1 MQDKAHMRERYRRE
15 RREAFVSAVYSNILA
30 TPEVMQA
37 TIIASYISYGYEPN
51 TIELNRALIKSG
63 KTLLLPRVNKD
74 HIDWIYWDGDSN
86 KLVEK
91 KKILEP
97 VGEVV
102 SILPAIDVVIV
113 PALRI
118 DRDGYRL
125 GQGGGYYDRALPM
138 MSGWKIALV
147 HSGEVTSEI
156 LPRESHDIAVDAAAT
171 PDLIVRF
178 KKING

>member
-1 MQDKAHMRERYRRE
+1 
-15 RREAFVSAVYSNILA
+15 
-30 TPEVMQA
+30 MQA
-37 TIIASYISYGYEPN
+37 TIIASYVSYGYEPN
-51 TIELNRALIKSG
+51 TVELNRALIKSG
-63 KTLLLPRVNKD
+63 KTLMLPRVNKD
-74 HIDWIYWDGDSN
+74 HIDWIYWDGDQN

-97 VGEVV
+97 VGEVI
-102 SILPAIDVVIV
+102 STLPAIDVVIV

-118 DRDGYRL
+118 YRDGYRL

-147 HSGEVTSEI
+147 HSGEVTSEV
-156 LPRESHDIAVDAAAT
+156 LPREPHDIAVDAAAT

-178 KKING
+178 RKN

>member
-1 MQDKAHMRERYRRE
+1 MKDKAQMRERYRRE
-15 RREAFVSAVYSNILA
+15 RREAFVPAIYSNVLS

-37 TIIASYISYGYEPN
+37 TIIASYVSYGYEPS
-51 TIELNRALIKSG
+51 TLELNRALIKSG
-63 KTLLLPRVNKD
+63 KTLLLPRVNQD
-74 HIDWIYWDGDSN
+74 RIEWIYWDGDET

-97 VGEVV
+97 LGDAVTQ
-102 SILPAIDVVIV
+102 LPKIDVVIV
-113 PALRI
+113 PALRV

-125 GQGGGYYDRALPM
+125 GQGGGYYDRALPSI
-138 MSGWKIALV
+138 SGWKIALV
-147 HSGEVTSEI
+147 HSGEVTSEV

-178 KKING
+178 RKN

>member
-1 MQDKAHMRERYRRE
+1 MIDKAHMRDRYRRE
-15 RREAFVSAVYSNILA
+15 RREAFVPAVYSNVLA
-30 TPEVMQA
+30 TPEVTQA
-37 TIIASYISYGYEPN
+37 TIVASYVSYAHEPS
-51 TIELNRALIKSG
+51 TVELNRALIKSG

-74 HIDWIYWDGDSN
+74 HIDWIYWDGDQS

-97 VGEVV
+97 IGEVV
-102 SILPAIDVVIV
+102 STLPAIDVVIV

-138 MSGWKIALV
+138 MTGWKIALV
-147 HSGEVTSEI
+147 HSGEVTSEV
-156 LPRESHDIAVDAAAT
+156 LPREPHDIAVDAAAT

-178 KKING
+178 KRN

>member
-1 MQDKAHMRERYRRE
+1 MKDKAQMRERYRRE
-15 RREAFVSAVYSNILA
+15 RREAFVPATYSNVLS

-37 TIIASYISYGYEPN
+37 TIIASYVSYGYEPS
-51 TIELNRALIKSG
+51 TVELNRALIKSG
-63 KTLLLPRVNKD
+63 KTLLLPRVNQD
-74 HIDWIYWDGDSN
+74 RIDWIYWDGDET

-97 VGEVV
+97 LGDAVTQ
-102 SILPAIDVVIV
+102 LPKIDVVIV
-113 PALRI
+113 PALRV

-125 GQGGGYYDRALPM
+125 GQGGGYYDRALPS

-147 HSGEVTSEI
+147 HSGEVTSEV

-178 KKING
+178 RKN

>member
-1 MQDKAHMRERYRRE
+1 MKDKALIRERYRRE
-15 RREAFVSAVYSNILA
+15 RREAFVPAVYSNVLS
-30 TPEVMQA
+30 TPEVTQA
-37 TIIASYISYGYEPN
+37 TIIASYVSYGYEPN

-63 KTLLLPRVNKD
+63 KTLLLPRVNND
-74 HIDWIYWDGDSN
+74 HIDWIYWDGDEN

-97 VGEVV
+97 VG
-102 SILPAIDVVIV
+102 DVVFP

-118 DRDGYRL
+118 DRDGFRL
-125 GQGGGYYDRALPM
+125 GQGGGFYDRALPM

-147 HSGEVTSEI
+147 HSGEVTSEV
-156 LPRESHDIAVDAAAT
+156 LPREAHDIAVNAAAT

-178 KKING
+178 RKN

>member
-1 MQDKAHMRERYRRE
+1 MKDKALIRDRYRRE
-15 RREAFVSAVYSNILA
+15 RREAFVPAVYSNVLS

-37 TIIASYISYGYEPN
+37 TIIASYVSYGYEPS
-51 TIELNRALIKSG
+51 TVELNKALIKSG
-63 KTLLLPRVNKD
+63 KTLLLPRVNQD
-74 HIDWIYWDGDSN
+74 HIDWIYWDGDQS

-97 VGEVV
+97 MGDVITE
-102 SILPAIDVVIV
+102 LPKIDVVIV

-125 GQGGGYYDRALPM
+125 GQGGGYYDRALPS

-156 LPRESHDIAVDAAAT
+156 LPRETHDIAVDAAAT

-178 KKING
+178 RKN